1 VNPFRLVTV
10 LSISLLFLLS
20 GCRVV
25 LVDESLKQT
34 AAEPEAKGKESIS
47 LQSSMQFSKDKLV
60 FRGVT
65 DLPKGAVI
73 EASLKEYPEE
83 VTLDQVMNAEAEP
96 LDGSKVSQTGEVDD
110 DGSFLIVMKREDP
123 EKRYQVSVQF
133 RPELQPQ
140 HVKDVYGETGENIGP
155 GEGVF
160 QYEVDQS
167 EFTGIA
173 LYGPLSNL
181 TDGGFYYR
189 GKWELH
195 ETQEKS
201 RPS

>member
-1 VNPFRLVTV
+1 MNPFRLVTV
-10 LSISLLFLLS
+10 LSLSLLLLLS

-34 AAEPEAKGKESIS
+34 AEEPEAKGKEQIS
-47 LQSSMQFSKDKLV
+47 LQSTMQFSKDKLV

-65 DLPKGAVI
+65 DLPQGSVI
-73 EASLKEYPEE
+73 EASLKEYPDE
-83 VTLDQVMNAEAEP
+83 VTLEQVMNAEADPVDE
-96 LDGSKVSQTGEVDD
+96 SKISQTGEVED
-110 DGSFLIVMKREDP
+110 DGSFLIVMKREKP

-140 HVKDVYGETGENIGP
+140 PVKDLYGETGENIGP

-167 EFTGIA
+167 QFTGIA
-173 LYGPLSNL
+173 LYGALPNIE
-181 TDGGFYYR
+181 DGGFYYR
-189 GKWELH
+189 GKWDLH